1 MSDLAQREFVP
12 ARRGDVRL
20 QGQELEALFQQL
32 GSDWKMLQ
40 GRRLQ
45 KQYKFDDFR
54 TALDFTNK
62 VGQLAEALNHHP
74 EICLGWG
81 FASIAIWTH
90 SIDGLHE
97 GDFIFA
103 ARCDRLAR

>member
-62 VGQLAEALNHHP
+62 VGQLAEELNHHP

-81 FASIAIWTH
+81 FASITIWTH
-90 SIDGLHE
+90 SINGLHE